1 MKDIL
6 KDLVAHT
13 HSLGFIELV
22 KITGT
27 DESTTIDALAEN
39 RSVIV
44 QAETHTPVKEFK
56 GVFGL
61 PNLNKMDLHLKNPEY
76 KENAK
81 INVVWEKR
89 NGEDRPTMVHF
100 ENAAGDFMNDYKLMG
115 TELINEKMKT
125 VKFKGANWQVEFEP
139 TVTSITRM
147 KLQAA
152 AHSEET
158 VFLVKTETDRLNIF
172 FGDASTH
179 EGSFTFQA
187 GITGKLR
194 QNWAYPI
201 QKFISILNLDG
212 DKKIK
217 FSDDGIALIVVDSG
231 ITKYNYYIPAQ
242 TK

>member
-1 MKDIL
+1 
-6 KDLVAHT
+6 
-13 HSLGFIELV
+13 
-22 KITGT
+22 
-27 DESTTIDALAEN
+27 
-39 RSVIV
+39 
-44 QAETHTPVKEFK
+44 
-56 GVFGL
+56 
-61 PNLNKMDLHLKNPEY
+61 
-76 KENAK
+76 
-81 INVVWEKR
+81 
-89 NGEDRPTMVHF
+89 
-100 ENAAGDFMNDYKLMG
+100 MG

-187 GITGKLR
+187 GITGKLK

-201 QKFISILNLDG
+201 QQFISILNLDG